1 MVDTSK
7 IYEPDFLNC
16 DLIRA
21 LPLDKRIGTILDE
34 GEMVEMT
41 FKDEETGKSKIVKR
55 LRVSVEFPTKGVKSW
70 TIHRGNR
77 AELARHFGDES
88 RAWVGKPLKFSV
100 VSMGKRDIVVI
111 EPLPDDFFKPYGG
124 ILD

>member
-21 LPLDKRIGTILDE
+21 LPLDKRTGTILDE
-34 GEMVEMT
+34 GEEVEMT
-41 FKDEETGKSKIVKR
+41 LSGKTVKR
-55 LRVSVEFPTKGVKSW
+55 LRVNVEFPEKGVKLW

-77 AELARHFGDES
+77 AELARHFGDDS
-88 RAWVGKPLKFSV
+88 KAWVGKPLRFSV
-100 VSMGKRDIVVI
+100 VKGDKGDII
-111 EPLPDDFFKPYGG
+111 LSEPLPSDFFKPYAGVMQT
-124 ILD
+124 